1 MKSDDST
8 EVETKKLTIV
18 VISMSAVVLTLFA
31 LAPYV

>member
-8 EVETKKLTIV
+8 EAETKKLIIV

-31 LAPYV
+31 LAPHV